1 MMSVLPQIRDCPPR
15 APMPTITFQKH
26 KVYYE
31 FTNEGNGP
39 VIVFVNGII
48 QRVAHWSR
56 FAKDFQR
63 YGIKTIAFDMPGQGD
78 SDRPGLGY
86 DFEDNAELIV
96 ALLDHCKVEK
106 AYLAGISFGGTIV
119 LKAALK
125 YPERCAGLIP
135 MSTFSEVDERLHY
148 IGVSMYEGMVRVGFE
163 YLVDWL
169 IPINFSSKR
178 IGSVGALMP
187 TVKRSTANTNDLFS
201 IQNLIESIR
210 YVDKQGFTAELDR
223 ITCATL
229 IMNAEYDYLTPR
241 WCHEKIRQHIKNS
254 RLMLIQHAFHAFTI
268 EFPEISSRLIRE
280 FILSVENGTWKADQS
295 VWIASD
301 DPKSTDYAF
310 PCEGDHTRALPFCKR
325 PDNVPADAPE
335 ASPKI
340 PARKAA
346 APVKAARKSR
356 VSKKT

>member
-1 MMSVLPQIRDCPPR
+1 
-15 APMPTITFQKH
+15 MPTITFQKH

-31 FTNEGNGP
+31 FTNEGDGP

-48 QRVAHWSR
+48 QRVAHWAR

-63 YGIKTIAFDMPGQGD
+63 YGIRTIAYDMPGQGD
-78 SDRPGLGY
+78 SDKPGLGY

-96 ALLDHCKVEK
+96 ALLDECKVKK
-106 AYLAGISFGGTIV
+106 AYIAGISFGGTIA
-119 LKAALK
+119 LKFGLK
-125 YPERCAGLIP
+125 YPQRCAGLIP

-148 IGVSMYEGMVRVGFE
+148 IGISMYEGMIRVGFE

-178 IGSVGALMP
+178 IGAVGDLMP
-187 TVKRSTANTNDLFS
+187 VVKRSTANSNDLFS

-210 YVDKQGFTAELDR
+210 YVDKEGFTAELDR
-223 ITCATL
+223 ITCPTF
-229 IMNAEYDYLTPR
+229 IMNAEFDYLTPR

-280 FILSVENGTWKADQS
+280 FILEVENGSWQGDQT

-301 DPKSTDYAF
+301 DPKAKESAF
-310 PCEGDHTRALPFCKR
+310 PCEGDHMRGLPIFKR
-325 PDNVPADAPE
+325 PDNVPVFVPKVAHK
-335 ASPKI
+335 ASEKKP
-340 PARKAA
+340 AA
-346 APVKAARKSR
+346 AKTASKPR
-356 VSKKT
+356 VSKRA